1 MDVPKMKVTE
11 LREALAKRGLPT
23 DGLKA
28 DLVNRLQARLDE
40 EEFGMDEEIAPP
52 ETSPTKAATEPAAK
66 ESTADVTAGATAVAT
81 KAVEAEAKTKKV
93 EIKKKAESKPSTTDE
108 VTKTEE
114 DTAED
119 ANDGESTKILAAMSF
134 EERKKARAARFGISV
149 INEDEKNMGKGKKR
163 NSLDGDKKQ
172 KGGEVKQISK
182 TEGGKN
188 KKQKREGQ
196 EKKNAGNDN
205 AKSDDKKTEKK
216 TEKKQTQQSE
226 PALLPKD
233 EVLKR
238 LERAKKFNTGDTK
251 HIDELKAM
259 LRRHR
264 FGGN

>member
-28 DLVNRLQARLDE
+28 DLVNRLQERLDE

-52 ETSPTKAATEPAAK
+52 ETSPSKASTEPAAK
-66 ESTADVTAGATAVAT
+66 ESTVTAGATDVAT
-81 KAVEAEAKTKKV
+81 KAVEVEAKAKKV
-93 EIKKKAESKPSTTDE
+93 EIKEKAESTPSTTDE

-114 DTAED
+114 DTTTED
-119 ANDGESTKILAAMSF
+119 AKDGEKVLATMSF

-149 INEDEKNMGKGKKR
+149 VKEDEKKMGKGKKR
-163 NSLDGDKKQ
+163 NSLDGGKKQ

-182 TEGGKN
+182 TEGGRN

-196 EKKNAGNDN
+196 ETKNAGKDN
-205 AKSDDKKTEKK
+205 AKSDDKKN
-216 TEKKQTQQSE
+216 EKKQTQQSE
-226 PALLPKD
+226 PPLLSKD

-238 LERAKKFNTGDTK
+238 LERAKKFNTGDTE

>member
-1 MDVPKMKVTE
+1 VYWIVTE

-52 ETSPTKAATEPAAK
+52 ETSPSKAATEPAAK
-66 ESTADVTAGATAVAT
+66 ESTAAETAGATDVAT
-81 KAVEAEAKTKKV
+81 KAVEVEAKTKKV
-93 EIKKKAESKPSTTDE
+93 EIKEKAESTPSTTDE

-119 ANDGESTKILAAMSF
+119 AKDGEKILAAMSF

-149 INEDEKNMGKGKKR
+149 VKEDEKKMGKGKKR

-182 TEGGKN
+182 TEGGRN
-188 KKQKREGQ
+188 KKQKRDGQ
-196 EKKNAGNDN
+196 ETKNAGKDN
-205 AKSDDKKTEKK
+205 AKPDDKK

-226 PALLPKD
+226 PPLLSKD

>member
-1 MDVPKMKVTE
+1 MKVTE
-11 LREALAKRGLPT
+11 LREALAKRGLAT

-52 ETSPTKAATEPAAK
+52 ETSPSKAAPEPAATE
-66 ESTADVTAGATAVAT
+66 STAVETAGATDVAT
-81 KAVEAEAKTKKV
+81 TAAEVEEKTEKE
-93 EIKKKAESKPSTTDE
+93 EIKEKAD
-108 VTKTEE
+108 TKTEE

-119 ANDGESTKILAAMSF
+119 AKEGESTNTVPVAEMSF

-149 INEDEKNMGKGKKR
+149 VVPNKDKKNMDKGKKR
-163 NSLDGDKKQ
+163 NSLDGEKKQ

-196 EKKNAGNDN
+196 EKKKAGNDN
-205 AKSDDKKTEKK
+205 SKSGDKK

-226 PALLPKD
+226 PPLLPKD
-233 EVLKR
+233 EVMKR